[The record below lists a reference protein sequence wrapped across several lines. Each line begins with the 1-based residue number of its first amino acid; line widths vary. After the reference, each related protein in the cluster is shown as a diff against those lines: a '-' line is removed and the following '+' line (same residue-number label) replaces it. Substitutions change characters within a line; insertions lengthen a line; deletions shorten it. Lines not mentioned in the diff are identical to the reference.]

1 MSGFDTEREERI
13 ATAQQVIDKKDL
25 AALEAEFREKAVRI
39 AQRILRIHREPASC
53 HNSETDARAVLAL
66 HAEIEKRKERE

>member
-1 MSGFDTEREERI
+1 MSHDMNPRDDEPAE
-13 ATAQQVIDKKDL
+13 AQFR
-25 AALEAEFREKAVRI
+25 AAAVRI